1 MHPHNR
7 TLTIITAA
15 LLLLA
20 LAVAPAAAFSGAG
33 SGTQSD
39 PYIITTPAQLQEMNN
54 DLDGYFKLG
63 NDIDLTGFSWT
74 PIAGTVSS
82 YYYTTGFSG
91 TLDGNGYTIS
101 NLQFETTATGSNGI
115 GCCFMVLN
123 GGTIKNLKI
132 REFTF
137 LQNKVYG
144 GANTY
149 IPAVFNAYNMNNGQ
163 IINCDIQADTKAF
176 SYLQSNGQYNYG
188 TATILHTCDIYDS
201 IISGSIDAGT
211 GHSAQI
217 STTGASI
224 LLGNHVEDVY
234 VAVDISAGNEIYGIM
249 QNRYGNFDISSSV
262 FVGSTSKTANG
273 RISNSISSATLS
285 NNFVINTVLP
295 SSTDAN
301 SYNGANVDAATLA
314 TQSFYQNTLGW
325 DFANTWYW
333 DSTTNTPQLQVFRT
347 AVPPTISAVSVS
359 PSVGGQQTAYT
370 LSATATTEATGGIS
384 SYQWS
389 YSTIAG
395 TSWQT
400 ISGATTATYQWTPGN
415 SIAGDVYFKVIV
427 TGADGGTADSWEEGF
442 TTVKT
447 TVNAAP
453 AISSV
458 STSRPLQK
466 VNSPTTLTA
475 IFADNQ
481 QATYQWY
488 YQVAGGSWQAITGA
502 TEHTATWTPMVT
514 GTLAVKIVATNQYSE
529 SSELQTSVTVLPTY
543 TPVTIPETAVDISV
557 PVDNTYQ
564 AQKQWTLTTDLYALE
579 YYTPNLAYLAHGNAF
594 YYLDSAEQEIISATN
609 TTGNTIAAAYLG
621 QNTGIITDT
630 SGNTAV
636 YVFAGNSWQYVEQNS
651 ASIIASTTQYAATIS
666 GGTLRIYNT
675 NGNLID
681 STTTT
686 LQNLAGNDNADTF
699 AGYSGK
705 TITYYWVSGGE
716 IQQATQTL
724 TQTITDLHQIP
735 GTDNYI
741 INTDSNTITISISN
755 TGVYTLLATSNT
767 EDPLIHTQATNINVV
782 IGVNAPNEI
791 FIIGA
796 DGETDGTYVT
806 GATLNDASIAKATGL
821 YAMAGGE
828 DRQAYILAKSTSSTW
843 QLMQVV
849 SFGDVVDR
857 SQISTTGTFAAVATG
872 LKLYLLEASDVETGT
887 YMLQGAV
894 IGSGGSPYAG
904 KPISINGD
912 SIRTDASGRFLY
924 PVTPGT
930 LYTIIADTTTT
941 EYTASNAALQQ
952 IAIRL
957 KPNPYAQSVSYSA
970 TYNKDTGNFEML
982 YEDTRDLTQSV
993 TWTIRETGNTTAVY
1007 QVTVPAGTTATWPV
1021 PFDKTFTGYQI
1032 TMDASRGSINVENV
1046 WMITPAG
1053 SQPINIPGLDD
1064 TGKNIIFG
1072 CVLMI
1077 ISGLFGVMFSTK
1089 GAIFVV
1095 VTAGIMTFL
1104 GLLTIPWELIMFA
1117 GLLAVLAAL
1126 AKGAGGS

>member
-20 LAVAPAAAFSGAG
+20 LAVAPAAAYTGSG
-33 SGTQSD
+33 SGTAAS
-39 PYIITTPAQLQEMNN
+39 PYIITTPAQLQEMKN
-54 DLDGYFKLG
+54 DLDGYYQLA
-63 NDIDLTGFSWT
+63 NDIDMTGYSWS
-74 PIAGTVSS
+74 PIGTSS
-82 YYYTTGFSG
+82 APFAG
-91 TLDGNGYTIS
+91 TLDGNGFTIS
-101 NLQFETTATGSNGI
+101 NTNIYLIFILTGT
-115 GCCFMVLN
+115 V
-123 GGTIKNLKI
+123 KNLHVDKCI
-132 REFTF
+132 ASNSESAIVYR
-137 LQNKVYG
+137 LYVSSASVQNCMVT
-144 GANTY
+144 NS
-149 IPAVFNAYNMNNGQ
+149 
-163 IINCDIQADTKAF
+163 DI
-176 SYLQSNGQYNYG
+176 
-188 TATILHTCDIYDS
+188 TAPHYVGLIV
-201 IISGSIDAGT
+201 GAGT
-211 GHSAQI
+211 GFVENCIVLDSSTHTTSYQSSAAIIGQETRGGRI
-217 STTGASI
+217 NNCIAVNFNNYGSGSGSNDHRPGGI
-224 LLGNHVEDVY
+224 VGGSEVSSNQVSNSVMLSDSVSGNSPGR
-234 VAVDISAGNEIYGIM
+234 IGGGSSGITY
-249 QNRYGNFDISSSV
+249 QNNYALSSV
-262 FVGSTSKTANG
+262 LVNG
-273 RISNSISSATLS
+273 GIVSGGIAT
-285 NNFVINTVLP
+285 
-295 SSTDAN
+295 DK
-301 SYNGANVDAATLA
+301 NGADITTTQATS
-314 TQSFYQNTLGW
+314 QSFYENTLGW
-325 DFANTWYW
+325 DFVNTWYW
-333 DSTTNTPQLQVFRT
+333 DASATWQDATGTTHTGLPMLQVFRD
-347 AVPPTISAVSVS
+347 AIQPTISAVSVS
-359 PSVGGQQTAYT
+359 PSTGGQQTAYT
-370 LSATATTEATGGIS
+370 LSATATTEAAGGIS

-389 YSTIAG
+389 YSTNAG
-395 TSWQT
+395 TSWQA

-415 SIAGDVYFKVIV
+415 TIAGDVYFKVLV

-442 TTVKT
+442 TAIKA

-453 AISSV
+453 DISSV
-458 STSRPLQK
+458 SVSRPLQK

-475 IFADNQ
+475 TFADNQ

-502 TEHTATWTPMVT
+502 TEPTATWTPMVI

-543 TPVTIPETAVDISV
+543 TPVTIQETTVDISV
-557 PVDNTYQ
+557 PADNTYQ

-594 YYLDSAEQEIISATN
+594 YYLDSAEQEIIPATN

-651 ASIIASTTQYAATIS
+651 ANIIASTTQYAAAIS

-741 INTDSNTITISISN
+741 ISTDSNTITISISN

-887 YMLQGAV
+887 YMLHGV
-894 IGSGGSPYAG
+894 IISSTGSPYAG
-904 KPISINGD
+904 KPITINGD
-912 SIRTDASGRFLY
+912 SIRTDSTGKFLY
-924 PVTPGT
+924 PVKPNTV
-930 LYTIIADTTTT
+930 YTIIADSTTT
-941 EYTASNAALQQ
+941 EYTATNAALQQ
-952 IAIRL
+952 LAIRL
-957 KPNPYAQSVSYSA
+957 KPNPFAQSVSYS
-970 TYNKDTGNFEML
+970 TDYNSETRNFEMV
-982 YEDTRDLTQSV
+982 YTDTRDLTDSV
-993 TWTIRETGNTTAVY
+993 TWVIRETGTQTVVST
-1007 QVTVPAGTTATWPV
+1007 QTVPAGQTAYWEV
-1021 PFDKTFTGYQI
+1021 PLDKTFTSYQI
-1032 TMDASRGSINVENV
+1032 SMIADRQGTNVENT
-1046 WMITPAG
+1046 WMITPDG
-1053 SQPINIPGLDD
+1053 KNPIDIPGLDES
-1064 TGKNIIFG
+1064 GKTIIFG
-1072 CVLMI
+1072 CVLLI
-1077 ISGLFGVMFSTK
+1077 FGGLFGVMHSTK
-1089 GAIFVV
+1089 GAILTVAA
-1095 VTAGIMTFL
+1095 AGVMTYL
-1104 GLLTIPWELIMFA
+1104 GLLNIPWAIIIVA
-1117 GLLAVLAAL
+1117 GTLAILAAL
-1126 AKGAGGS
+1126 GRGGAS